1 MIDDSWQDE
10 TILVQG
16 IIDAYFIED
25 GKIILVDYKTDRVR
39 KGQEQKLIDLYH
51 VQLEDYAEAL
61 ERMTGMKVKEKF
73 IEKVKNK
80 YPEGISACYTRHPAG
95 YLFLRIWLTS
105 LPKPIGY
112 PSAQRRCQPFL

>member
-1 MIDDSWQDE
+1 MKKKLYREQPFVIQKSAVLLDDSWQDE

-73 IEKVKNK
+73 IYSFTLQKE
-80 YPEGISACYTRHPAG
+80 I
-95 YLFLRIWLTS
+95 LL
-105 LPKPIGY
+105 
-112 PSAQRRCQPFL
+112 

>member
-1 MIDDSWQDE
+1 MLDDSWQDE

-73 IEKVKNK
+73 IYSFTLQKE
-80 YPEGISACYTRHPAG
+80 I
-95 YLFLRIWLTS
+95 LL
-105 LPKPIGY
+105 
-112 PSAQRRCQPFL
+112 

>member
-1 MIDDSWQDE
+1 MRKAAMEKKLYREQPFVIQRSASLIDDSWQDE

-73 IEKVKNK
+73 IYSFTLQKEILLKK
-80 YPEGISACYTRHPAG
+80 
-95 YLFLRIWLTS
+95 
-105 LPKPIGY
+105 
-112 PSAQRRCQPFL
+112 

>member
-1 MIDDSWQDE
+1 MRKAAMEKKLYREQPFVIQRSASLLDDSWQDE

-61 ERMTGMKVKEKF
+61 ERMTGMEVKEKF
-73 IEKVKNK
+73 IYSFTLQKE
-80 YPEGISACYTRHPAG
+80 I
-95 YLFLRIWLTS
+95 LL
-105 LPKPIGY
+105 
-112 PSAQRRCQPFL
+112 

>member
-39 KGQEQKLIDLYH
+39 TGQEQKLIDLYH

-73 IEKVKNK
+73 IYSFTLQKEILLKK
-80 YPEGISACYTRHPAG
+80 
-95 YLFLRIWLTS
+95 
-105 LPKPIGY
+105 
-112 PSAQRRCQPFL
+112 

>member
-73 IEKVKNK
+73 IYSFTLQKEILLKK
-80 YPEGISACYTRHPAG
+80 
-95 YLFLRIWLTS
+95 
-105 LPKPIGY
+105 
-112 PSAQRRCQPFL
+112 